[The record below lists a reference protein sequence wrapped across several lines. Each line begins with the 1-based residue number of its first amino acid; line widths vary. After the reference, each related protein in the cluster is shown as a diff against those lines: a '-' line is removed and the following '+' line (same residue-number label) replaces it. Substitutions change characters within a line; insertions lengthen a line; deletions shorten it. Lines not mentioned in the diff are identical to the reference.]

1 VSHQK
6 NSEEYFRTVF
16 EAAPSGVL
24 AVDASGRIALLNV
37 QAEKMFGYN
46 RAELIG
52 KPVEVLVPQRFRAR
66 HADLRKRDAAN
77 PRIRPMG
84 TDRSFFGVRKD
95 GREFPVEVGL
105 NPAVMSTGQF
115 VVATVVDITERNARP
130 RNAWHVATVAALL
143 LVFGLLISP

>member
-1 VSHQK
+1 MSHQK

-52 KPVEVLVPQRFRAR
+52 KPVEVLVPQRFPAR
-66 HADLRKRDAAN
+66 
-77 PRIRPMG
+77 
-84 TDRSFFGVRKD
+84 
-95 GREFPVEVGL
+95 
-105 NPAVMSTGQF
+105 
-115 VVATVVDITERNARP
+115 
-130 RNAWHVATVAALL
+130 
-143 LVFGLLISP
+143 